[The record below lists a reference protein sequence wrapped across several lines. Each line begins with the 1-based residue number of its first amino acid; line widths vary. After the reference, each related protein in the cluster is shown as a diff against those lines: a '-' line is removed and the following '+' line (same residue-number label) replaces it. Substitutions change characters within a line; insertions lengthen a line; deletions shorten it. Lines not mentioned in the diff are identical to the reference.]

1 MNRSRTSRWS
11 FAVSA
16 HSQSLTLGMRR
27 TATAVLIREPAGEI
41 VSVPNGDVEKLDTSP
56 VSLMPPGLTD
66 RLRRDELIDL
76 MRFLTSRGKKDASA
90 K

>member
-1 MNRSRTSRWS
+1 
-11 FAVSA
+11 
-16 HSQSLTLGMRR
+16 MRI
-27 TATAVLIREPAGEI
+27 TATAVLIREPAGEF
-41 VSVPNGDVEKLDTSP
+41 VSVPNGDLEKLDASP

-76 MRFLTSRGKKDASA
+76 MRFLTSRGKKDEPA

>member
-1 MNRSRTSRWS
+1 
-11 FAVSA
+11 
-16 HSQSLTLGMRR
+16 MRR

-41 VSVPNGDVEKLDTSP
+41 VSVPNGDGEKLDASP

-66 RLRRDELIDL
+66 RLCRGKLIDF
-76 MRFLTSRGKKDASA
+76 MRLLTTRGKKDKSA